1 MEGNRTNSNT
11 LHFGIY
17 NHVLTVD
24 GDKLVTRKLI
34 VLKDE
39 RLPVAFTNFR
49 HVCRRLRNSS
59 EISGSATM
67 DLSTYMYASFSIM
80 CSLRNIPLRS

>member
-1 MEGNRTNSNT
+1 MDGNRIDGNA

-34 VLKDE
+34 VLKDGK
-39 RLPVAFTNFR
+39 LPVAFTNFDMFAGG
-49 HVCRRLRNSS
+49 
-59 EISGSATM
+59 SGAPLKHLDSN
-67 DLSTYMYASFSIM
+67 DGPQYCMYASFSIM
-80 CSLRNIPLRS
+80 YSLRNIPLQS

>member
-1 MEGNRTNSNT
+1 MEGNRTNSNK

-34 VLKDE
+34 VLKDG
-39 RLPVAFTNFR
+39 NFR
-49 HVCRRLRNSS
+49 LLSRISTRLQ
-59 EISGSATM
+59 EAQE
-67 DLSTYMYASFSIM
+67 
-80 CSLRNIPLRS
+80 PL